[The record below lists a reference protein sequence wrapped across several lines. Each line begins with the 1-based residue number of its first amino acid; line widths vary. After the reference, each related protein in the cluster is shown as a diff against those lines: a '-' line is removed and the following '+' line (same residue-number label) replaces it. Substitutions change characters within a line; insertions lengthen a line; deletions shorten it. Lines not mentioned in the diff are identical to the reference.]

1 MTSING
7 LLGHSIFE
15 LMRNDHIC
23 IEQGSEPH
31 RFIGTLNQNPACG
44 MVTKSPSETV
54 KIIETSKPKNFVK
67 QVRGADYIVL
77 DISQFTCSLDEANQ
91 VLKSLKY

>member
-1 MTSING
+1 MDTQPITDKVKICDMPQNKRILVTSING
-7 LLGHSIFE
+7 LLGHSLFE

-23 IEQGSEPH
+23 IEQGTQPH

-67 QVRGADYIVL
+67 
-77 DISQFTCSLDEANQ
+77 
-91 VLKSLKY
+91 